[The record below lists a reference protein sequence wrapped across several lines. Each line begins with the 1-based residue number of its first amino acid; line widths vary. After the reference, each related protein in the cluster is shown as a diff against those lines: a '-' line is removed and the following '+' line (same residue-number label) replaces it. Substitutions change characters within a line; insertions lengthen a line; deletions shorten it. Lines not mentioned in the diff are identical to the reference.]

1 MEPVEYFI
9 KVVKTSKETDKKMHD
24 EKILDI
30 QASLKI
36 LISDD
41 HQLVAEAVS
50 TFLTEAGGFNV
61 LCANSLEETLN
72 ILTECPD
79 IDIIMLDLKMPGMV
93 GISSINRV
101 LNAATNSKVVI
112 FSAYADAVVLDR
124 AHQIGVK
131 GFIPK
136 HLTVKS
142 LPSIL
147 RLVHSGQAFFP
158 FKPTPQKP
166 LSQNGDQLTEFEVSV
181 VRMIANG
188 ATNKHIAN
196 ETGQTET
203 TIKMVMRAICKKLG
217 AKNRAHAAI
226 LGRNVAGEV
235 NW

>member
-1 MEPVEYFI
+1 MR
-9 KVVKTSKETDKKMHD
+9 D
-24 EKILDI
+24 EKTLDI
-30 QASLKI
+30 QSDLKI

-50 TFLTEAGGFNV
+50 TFLTEAGGFEV
-61 LCANSLEETLN
+61 LCAHSLEETFSVLN
-72 ILTECPD
+72 ECPD

-93 GISSINRV
+93 GISSIKRV
-101 LNAATNSKVVI
+101 VSAATSSKVVI

-124 AHQIGVK
+124 AHQIGVI

-158 FKPTPQKP
+158 FKPKP
-166 LSQNGDQLTEFEVSV
+166 EKSLSQDGDQLTEFEMSV
-181 VRMIANG
+181 VRMIADG
-188 ATNKHIAN
+188 ATNKYIAN

-226 LGRNVAGEV
+226 LGRNVAREV
-235 NW
+235 DW